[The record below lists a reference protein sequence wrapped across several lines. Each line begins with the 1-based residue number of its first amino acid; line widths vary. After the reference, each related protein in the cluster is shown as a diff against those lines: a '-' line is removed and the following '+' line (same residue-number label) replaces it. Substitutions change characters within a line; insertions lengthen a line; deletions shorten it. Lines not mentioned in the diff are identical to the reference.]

1 MRLAGDVFL
10 DFFFLQAIF
19 QSYAT
24 RERASAGVT
33 RANDGSAMRKWM
45 GFHRGEFTTAE
56 KLPHAN
62 LPIFSFW
69 AWSFAY
75 ICGFFPDYHAMRRFF
90 ALPRGL
96 YANAVHHICLF
107 PNKHTFNKVF
117 AHHDFLYVDLGHPVK
132 FNVKKCGAVHFPSKC
147 NTISTTNPPSTHA
160 VDLAPNADHTY
171 HAGAL
176 GHQSDWLCWLA
187 SDGQNSKFTSHGEK
201 RLHE

>member
-1 MRLAGDVFL
+1 MDGFSQRGIYNGRKIA
-10 DFFFLQAIF
+10 A
-19 QSYAT
+19 
-24 RERASAGVT
+24 REFADLFVLGL
-33 RANDGSAMRKWM
+33 
-45 GFHRGEFTTAE
+45 
-56 KLPHAN
+56 KLCLH
-62 LPIFSFW
+62 LR
-69 AWSFAY
+69 
-75 ICGFFPDYHAMRRFF
+75 FFPDYHAMRRFF

-171 HAGAL
+171 PAGAL
-176 GHQSDWLCWLA
+176 GHQSD
-187 SDGQNSKFTSHGEK
+187 
-201 RLHE
+201 